1 MFWWKGATV
10 AQIRTVVLADARSRL
25 KPRTPGYQDRA
36 PLRAAIAN
44 MTTDRMLELEPDAGE
59 SVRSMK
65 SNVTRAAKEVDRSV
79 RYGES
84 YSGTLLVWLEGGAR
98 RRSPRRRRPSGTDG
112 E

>member
-1 MFWWKGATV
+1 MVEGVAM
-10 AQIRTVVLADARSRL
+10 AQIRTVDLADARSRL

-44 MTTDRMLELEPDAGE
+44 MTADRMLELGPDAGE
-59 SVRSMK
+59 SMYSMK
-65 SNVTRAAKEVDRSV
+65 RNVTRAAQEVDRTV

-84 YSGTLLVWLEGGAR
+84 DSGSLLVWLESGMR
-98 RRSPRRRRPSGTDG
+98 RRSPRRRQATGTDG